1 MRRQRGFTLIELI
14 VVISLLGVI
23 SLVSVGFITSTV
35 QGYADLT
42 RRDQL
47 SSAVRVAVDRM
58 SRELRNALPN
68 SIRVSADGSCLE
80 FIPSLAA
87 SVYVSVP
94 LSASAASTS
103 FSSVPYAVEPSSG
116 RIAVYPIDSNGSDEP
131 ARPASNNPIYDLDSH
146 SIISPLMQVG
156 NVLQA
161 SAGEVSVLLSASHYF
176 PADSPA
182 KRYFIVDEPVS
193 FCVEGTDLY
202 RYQGESGS
210 SYSYAE
216 TQASQALLS
225 GLSEPYRQLL
235 ASDVLSN
242 PSGSQPFA
250 FSDATL
256 QRNGL
261 VLFDLYVE
269 DQDITAADRTQES
282 VRVQFEVHI
291 KNVP

>member
-1 MRRQRGFTLIELI
+1 MRRQQGFTLIELI

-47 SSAVRVAVDRM
+47 SSAVRVAVERM
-58 SRELRNALPN
+58 ARELRNALPN
-68 SIRVSADGSCLE
+68 SIRVSSDGSCLE
-80 FIPSLAA
+80 FIPTLAA

-103 FSSVPYAVEPSSG
+103 FSSVPYAVEPPSG

-131 ARPASNNPIYDLDSH
+131 ARPAANNPISDLDSH

-161 SAGEVSVLLSASHYF
+161 SAGEVTVLLSSSHRF

-202 RYQGESGS
+202 RYQGESSS

-225 GLSEPYRQLL
+225 GLSEPQRQLL

-242 PSGSQPFA
+242 PSGSQPFT

-269 DQDITAADRTQES
+269 DQNITAADPTQES
-282 VRVQFEVHI
+282 VRVQFEVQV